1 MLARRARTA
10 AVIAAVASIALLL
23 SAAPAAADGEDKER
37 GGITDFWSANT
48 NGTTHIGG
56 TQRTPGSPNS
66 SGAHRDRAN
75 GIAKVTVGREPP
87 PPSPFENCLVD
98 WDSYRGCWQN
108 SIPGEDAEVKEGEE
122 SPGLPPITIT
132 DLASFSPAKGTILGE
147 PDNLGVAGLPTNFV
161 TEASQ
166 HVRSGELFGFPI
178 DVRFTP
184 VSYTFHYGDG
194 ESQSTSSP
202 GTSWE
207 SLGQAQFTP
216 TDTSHTYS
224 ERGTYDARVDI
235 AYTAE
240 IDLGVGW
247 FPIDGQLD
255 IAGPAQQIRIFEAH
269 TALVARTCAEQ
280 PSAPGC

>member
-1 MLARRARTA
+1 MRFLIAVSVIVIGLGTA
-10 AVIAAVASIALLL
+10 T
-23 SAAPAAADGEDKER
+23 APASSASTASCSKAIKQALGGCPTSSVGSGSVNTGGSRTWPGESGHGNQHQER
-37 GGITDFWSANT
+37 SNGGSNAT
-48 NGTTHIGG
+48 IGYRPDAP
-56 TQRTPGSPNS
+56 T
-66 SGAHRDRAN
+66 
-75 GIAKVTVGREPP
+75 
-87 PPSPFENCLVD
+87 PFENCLID

-108 SIPGEDAEVKEGEE
+108 SIPGEAPEPEEGEE

-132 DLASFSPAKGTILGE
+132 DLASFSPAKGSVLAE

-161 TEASQ
+161 TEAQ
-166 HVRSGELFGFPI
+166 AHVRSGELFGFPI

-194 ESQSTSSP
+194 QTDTTSSP
-202 GTSWE
+202 GSSWQ

-216 TDTSHTYS
+216 TDTSHTYT

-255 IAGPAQQIRIFEAH
+255 IPGPTQQIRIFEAH
-269 TALVARTCAEQ
+269 TALVARTCVEQ

>member
-1 MLARRARTA
+1 MRRGIGRF
-10 AVIAAVASIALLL
+10 ALLVFASFSL
-23 SAAPAAADGEDKER
+23 VAASGAMGER
-37 GGITDFWSANT
+37 GDG
-48 NGTTHIGG
+48 GIGG
-56 TQRTPGSPNS
+56 GDVLLGNHGDSVSATTSKSTGGQSSKGGDDPNSVGSDAGGSNRPVVSPN
-66 SGAHRDRAN
+66 D
-75 GIAKVTVGREPP
+75 E
-87 PPSPFENCLVD
+87 PSPFENCLVD

-108 SIPGEDAEVKEGEE
+108 SVPGEEAEPKKGED

-132 DLASFSPAKGTILGE
+132 DLATFSPAEGTIVGE
-147 PDNLGVAGLPTNFV
+147 PDSLGVVGLPANFV
-161 TEASQ
+161 TEASP
-166 HVRSGELFGFPI
+166 HVRSGDLFGFPVE
-178 DVRFTP
+178 VRFTP

-194 ESQSTSSP
+194 ESTTSSSP
-202 GTSWE
+202 GASWK

-216 TDTSHTYS
+216 TGTSHTYS

-247 FPIDGQLD
+247 FPIEGQLD
-255 IAGPAQQIRIFEAH
+255 IPGPTQQIRIFEAH